1 MANVNIQLAEI
12 AAKID
17 GKPAAESEAVDET
30 PIDNDNITPGVDASD
45 GDVDNS
51 DNAVEA
57 SDGDDI
63 KTFAELATAIDVT
76 PEYLYGMEIGMGDNE
91 DAIPLGKLKDIYQDT
106 LRNQT
111 KLQEQLEAQTEQLA
125 QAQKGML
132 GNQSINNEMQMA
144 QAEMIQLNNQYSS
157 IDWAQYEQDD
167 PGAAALARQKFQ
179 EANGVAQQRYGQ
191 AQQQMQQQ
199 SQAGL
204 QDAAA
209 HLSELIPAWKDE
221 TVRAADVGKVK
232 ALMRE
237 VGYSESAIAGARD
250 YRAIALLHEL
260 IGYREQAKAATEA
273 VKQVRNAP
281 KVLTGRGKFQ
291 AKKEDETATL
301 TRKAR
306 TSGARKDEEKAVKSI
321 LGLK

>member
-1 MANVNIQLAEI
+1 MAKVNAQLAEI
-12 AAKID
+12 AAQID
-17 GKPAAESEAVDET
+17 GKPAAEPEAVDET
-30 PIDNDNITPGVDASD
+30 VTDNSDITPDVDVSD

-144 QAEMIQLNNQYSS
+144 QAEMLQLNNQYSS
-157 IDWAQYEQDD
+157 IDWAQYEQDE
-167 PGAAALARQKFQ
+167 PGAAALAYRKFQ
-179 EANGVAQQRYGQ
+179 EATNAAQQRYGQ

-199 SQAGL
+199 NQAGL

-232 ALMRE
+232 A
-237 VGYSESAIAGARD
+237 
-250 YRAIALLHEL
+250 
-260 IGYREQAKAATEA
+260 
-273 VKQVRNAP
+273 
-281 KVLTGRGKFQ
+281 
-291 AKKEDETATL
+291 
-301 TRKAR
+301 
-306 TSGARKDEEKAVKSI
+306 
-321 LGLK
+321 